1 MEPVRNP
8 KLADSIAEHL
18 EQLILEGALRPG
30 EKLASERDLAET
42 FEISRPILR
51 EALDRLQKRGLIDMS
66 RSGAHVAKFMAPLTE
81 PLAAMLQSSEQ
92 ALIDYLEY
100 RGLIEGEAARL
111 AAIRAT
117 ELEIEAIRQCLD
129 RMKAAHKL
137 DDPTAEADADADL
150 HMLIYEAS
158 HNIVLLH
165 IMRAFS
171 DMLRRGVFYNR
182 NQLYTHQGFRDQLLA
197 QHLAIGDAIVARDPD
212 AAEKAATRHMRSTAE
227 TIKEMREEDLRVAR
241 VLRRMGRSELLARR
255 GD

>member
-8 KLADSIAEHL
+8 KLADSIAHHL

-30 EKLASERDLAET
+30 ERLASERDLAEALD
-42 FEISRPILR
+42 ISRPCLR
-51 EALDRLQKRGLIDMS
+51 EALEILHQRGLIETTK
-66 RSGAHVAKFMAPLTE
+66 SGTYVAKFMEPLTE

-111 AAIRAT
+111 AALRAT
-117 ELEIEAIRQCLD
+117 DYEIKAIRQCLEK
-129 RMKAAHKL
+129 MKAAHKL
-137 DDPTAEADADADL
+137 DDPTVEAGADADL
-150 HMLIYEAS
+150 HVLIYEAS

-182 NQLYTHQGFRDQLLA
+182 NQLYTHPGFRDQLLA
-197 QHLAIGDAIVARDPD
+197 QHLAIGEAIIARKPE
-212 AAEKAATRHMRSTAE
+212 AAEQAASHHMKSTAE
-227 TIKEMREEDLRVAR
+227 TLWRIREEEARVAR
-241 VLRRMGRSELLARR
+241 VLRRIGRGELLAHR
-255 GD
+255 D

>member
-30 EKLASERDLAET
+30 EKLASEREMAER

-51 EALDRLQKRGLIDMS
+51 EALESLQKRGLLETS
-66 RSGAHVAKFMAPLTE
+66 KSGAYVAKFMAPLTE
-81 PLAAMLQSSEQ
+81 PLAALLQSSEQ
-92 ALIDYLEY
+92 AQIDYLEY
-100 RGLIEGEAARL
+100 RNLIEGEAARL
-111 AAIRAT
+111 AALRAT
-117 ELEIEAIRQCLD
+117 DFEIAAIGECLE
-129 RMKAAHKL
+129 RMKAAHKI

-182 NQLYTHQGFRDQLLA
+182 NQLYAHQGFRDQLLA
-197 QHLAIGDAIVARDPD
+197 QHLAIGEAIVARKPEE
-212 AAEKAATRHMRSTAE
+212 AAEAASYHMSSTAS
-227 TIKEMREEDLRVAR
+227 TIREMREEDQRVAR
-241 VLRRMGRSELLARR
+241 VLRRMGRGELLSRR
-255 GD
+255 SE

>member
-30 EKLASERDLAET
+30 ERLASEREMAEK
-42 FEISRPILR
+42 FEISRPCLR
-51 EALDRLQKRGLIDMS
+51 EALDILQQRGLIETS
-66 RSGAHVAKFMAPLTE
+66 KSGTHVARFMAPLTE
-81 PLAAMLQSSEQ
+81 PLAALLQSSEQ

-100 RGLIEGEAARL
+100 RNLIEGEAARL
-111 AAIRAT
+111 AALRAT
-117 ELEIEAIRQCLD
+117 EFEIEAIQKCMN
-129 RMKAAHKL
+129 RMRAAHKL
-137 DDPTAEADADADL
+137 DDPSAEAEADADL

-182 NQLYTHQGFRDQLLA
+182 HHLYSHQGFRDHLLA
-197 QHLAIGDAIVARDPD
+197 QHLAIGEAIVARKPD
-212 AAEKAATRHMRSTAE
+212 KAAEAATLHMRATAD
-227 TIKEMREEDLRVAR
+227 TLRQMREEDVRVAR
-241 VLRRMGRSELLARR
+241 VLRRMGRGELLARR